1 MGQGSPK
8 RLPPHFH
15 YTEVFTMSSIKNT
28 DKQYVANTYGR
39 FDLVLTHGQGST
51 VYDEEGNKYID
62 LATGIAVNTF
72 GFADEGWVAAVTDQL
87 GKLQHTSNLYY
98 HEPGARL
105 AEKLC
110 TRTGARSVFF
120 SNSGAEANECAIK
133 TARLWAAREKG
144 SDYYQIITLKNS
156 FHGRTITTLAATGQD
171 PFHTD
176 FTPLTEGFLYA
187 EANNA
192 ASVEELLK
200 THKCAAV
207 MAEPVQGEGG
217 VMPLTQ
223 DFMEALRTLCDE
235 YNVLLILD
243 EVQTGNGRSGHLYA
257 FQGYGVTPDVMTT
270 AKGLGGGLPI
280 GATLFFEKSHG
291 TLKAGQHGSTFGAN
305 PISCAAAC
313 HVLDRIDDTLLSE
326 VKAKSE
332 YIFSTLSGRPGIKS
346 VSGLG
351 LMIGIET
358 EGDSGA
364 ILKACMERGILPI
377 KAKTKLRLLPALNI
391 PWDDL
396 KAAVDIIAEE
406 AEKAL

>member
-1 MGQGSPK
+1 
-8 RLPPHFH
+8 
-15 YTEVFTMSSIKNT
+15 MSTIQNT

-39 FDLVLTHGQGST
+39 FDLVLSHGEGSV
-51 VYDEEGNKYID
+51 VYDENGKKYID

-72 GFADEGWVAAVTDQL
+72 GYSDPAWVAAVTEQL

-110 TRTGARSVFF
+110 TRTGAQSVLF

-133 TARLWAAREKG
+133 TARLWAARHKG
-144 SDYYQIITLKNS
+144 ADYYHVITLKNS

-171 PFHTD
+171 SFHTD

-187 EANNA
+187 EANNL

-200 THKCAAV
+200 SHQCAAV

-223 DFMEALRTLCDE
+223 DFMEGLRELCDRYE
-235 YNVLLILD
+235 ALLILD

-257 FQGYGVTPDVMTT
+257 FQHYGVTPDVMST

-280 GATLFFEKSHG
+280 GATLFFGKAHG
-291 TLKAGQHGSTFGAN
+291 TLTAGLHGSTFGAN

-313 HVLDRIDDTLLSE
+313 HVLDRIDDALLSE
-326 VKAKSE
+326 VKAKSA
-332 YIFSTLSGRPGIKS
+332 YIFDTLSGKPGVKS

-358 EGDSGA
+358 EGDSGK
-364 ILKACMERGILPI
+364 ILAACMERGILPI
-377 KAKTKLRLLPALNI
+377 KAKTKIRLLPALNI
-391 PWDDL
+391 GWDEL
-396 KAAVDIIAEE
+396 KTAVDILAEE
-406 AEKAL
+406 IEKAAKAD

>member
-1 MGQGSPK
+1 
-8 RLPPHFH
+8 
-15 YTEVFTMSSIKNT
+15 MSNVKNT

-39 FDLVLTHGQGST
+39 FDLVLSHGEGSV
-51 VYDEEGNKYID
+51 VYDENGKKYID

-72 GFADEGWVAAVTDQL
+72 GYSDAGWVAAVTEQL

-144 SDYYQIITLKNS
+144 SDYYHIITLKNS

-171 PFHTD
+171 TFHND

-187 EANNA
+187 EANHA

-207 MAEPVQGEGG
+207 LAEPVQGEGG
-217 VMPLTQ
+217 VMPLTEE
-223 DFMEALRTLCDE
+223 FMVSLRDLCDR
-235 YNVLLILD
+235 YNVLLMLD

-257 FQGYGVTPDVMTT
+257 YQHYGVTPDVLTT

-291 TLKAGQHGSTFGAN
+291 TLTAGLHGSTFGAN

-313 HVLDRIDDTLLSE
+313 HVLDRIDGDLLSE
-326 VKAKSE
+326 VRAKSE
-332 YIFSTLSGRPGIKS
+332 YIFTTLAGKPGIKS

-358 EGDSGA
+358 EGDSGK
-364 ILKACMERGILPI
+364 ILAACMERGILPI
-377 KAKTKLRLLPALNI
+377 KAKSKIRLLPALNI
-391 PWDDL
+391 PWEDL
-396 KAAVDIIAEE
+396 KAAVAILAEE
-406 AEKAL
+406 AAKVAEAN

>member
-1 MGQGSPK
+1 
-8 RLPPHFH
+8 
-15 YTEVFTMSSIKNT
+15 MSHIKNT

-110 TRTGARSVFF
+110 TRTGAKSVFF

-144 SDYYQIITLKNS
+144 SDYYHIITLKNS

-171 PFHTD
+171 TFHTD

-200 THKCAAV
+200 NHKCAAV

-313 HVLDRIDDTLLSE
+313 HILDRIDDTLLSE
-326 VKAKSE
+326 VRAKSE
-332 YIFSTLSGRPGIKS
+332 YIFSTLSGKEGIKS
-346 VSGLG
+346 VSGMG

-358 EGDSGA
+358 EGDSGV

-396 KAAVDIIAEE
+396 KAAVEIIAEE

>member
-1 MGQGSPK
+1 
-8 RLPPHFH
+8 
-15 YTEVFTMSSIKNT
+15 MSLIKNT

-51 VYDEEGNKYID
+51 VWDEDGKQYID

-72 GFADEGWVAAVTDQL
+72 GYSDEGWVAAVTEQL

-110 TRTGARSVFF
+110 TRTGAKSVFF
-120 SNSGAEANECAIK
+120 SNSGAEANECATK
-133 TARLWAAREKG
+133 TARLWAATNKG
-144 SDYYQIITLKNS
+144 ADYYHVITLKNS
-156 FHGRTITTLAATGQD
+156 FHGRTVTTLAATGQD
-171 PFHTD
+171 TFHTD

-192 ASVEELLK
+192 DSVEELLK
-200 THKCAAV
+200 SHKCAAV
-207 MAEPVQGEGG
+207 LAEPVQGEGG

-223 DFMEALRTLCDE
+223 EFMESLRALCDR
-235 YNVLLILD
+235 YNVLLMLD
-243 EVQTGNGRSGHLYA
+243 EVQTGNGRSGCLYA
-257 FQGYGVTPDVMTT
+257 YRSYGVTPDVLTT

-313 HVLDRIDDTLLSE
+313 HVLDRIAEALLAE

-332 YIFSTLSGRPGIKS
+332 YIFTTLTGKKGIKS

-358 EGDSGA
+358 EGDSSA
-364 ILKACMERGILPI
+364 ILKACMDRGILPI

-396 KAAVDIIAEE
+396 KTAIAIIAEE
-406 AEKAL
+406 AEKAAS

>member
-1 MGQGSPK
+1 
-8 RLPPHFH
+8 
-15 YTEVFTMSSIKNT
+15 MSNIKNT

-72 GFADEGWVAAVTDQL
+72 GVADEGWVAAVTDQL

-110 TRTGARSVFF
+110 TRTGAKSVFF

-133 TARLWAAREKG
+133 TARLWAAKEKG
-144 SDYYQIITLKNS
+144 SDYYHIITLKNS

-171 PFHTD
+171 TFHTD

-187 EANNA
+187 EANNI

-200 THKCAAV
+200 SHKCAAV

-223 DFMEALRTLCDE
+223 EFMESLRALCDQ

-243 EVQTGNGRSGHLYA
+243 EVQTGNGRSGYLYA
-257 FQGYGVTPDVMTT
+257 FQSYGVTPDVMTT

-313 HVLDRIDDTLLSE
+313 HVLDRIDEALLNE

-332 YIFSTLSGRPGIKS
+332 YIFTTLTGKKGIKS

-358 EGDSGA
+358 EGDSSA
-364 ILKACMERGILPI
+364 ILKACMDRGILPI
-377 KAKTKLRLLPALNI
+377 KAKTKIRLLPALNI

-396 KAAVDIIAEE
+396 KVAVEIIAEE
-406 AEKAL
+406 AERALENS

>member
-1 MGQGSPK
+1 
-8 RLPPHFH
+8 
-15 YTEVFTMSSIKNT
+15 MSNIKNT

-39 FDLVLTHGQGST
+39 FDLVLTHGEGSA
-51 VYDEEGNKYID
+51 VYDENGKKYID

-72 GFADEGWVAAVTDQL
+72 GYSDAGWVAAVTEQL

-110 TRTGARSVFF
+110 TRTGAKSVFF

-133 TARLWAAREKG
+133 TARLWAARAKG
-144 SDYYQIITLKNS
+144 SDYYHIITLKNS

-171 PFHTD
+171 SFHTD

-187 EANNA
+187 EANNI

-200 THKCAAV
+200 SHRCAAV
-207 MAEPVQGEGG
+207 LAEPVQGEGG
-217 VMPLTQ
+217 VMPLTEE
-223 DFMEALRTLCDE
+223 FMVGLRALCDK
-235 YNVLLILD
+235 YNVLMMLD

-257 FQGYGVTPDVMTT
+257 YQHYGITPDVMST
-270 AKGLGGGLPI
+270 AKGLAGGLPI

-291 TLKAGQHGSTFGAN
+291 TLTAGLHGSTFGAN

-313 HVLDRIDDTLLSE
+313 HVLDRIDEDLLAE

-332 YIFSTLSGRPGIKS
+332 YIFTTLTGKPGIKS

-358 EGDSGA
+358 EGDSA
-364 ILKACMERGILPI
+364 KILAACMERGILPI
-377 KAKTKLRLLPALNI
+377 KAKAKIRLLPALNI
-391 PWDDL
+391 GWDDL
-396 KAAVDIIAEE
+396 RAAMEILAEE
-406 AEKAL
+406 AEKASKA

>member
-1 MGQGSPK
+1 
-8 RLPPHFH
+8 
-15 YTEVFTMSSIKNT
+15 MSNIKNT

-39 FDLVLTHGQGST
+39 FDLVLTHGEGSA
-51 VYDEEGNKYID
+51 VYDENGKKYID

-72 GFADEGWVAAVTDQL
+72 GYSDAGWVAAVTEQL

-110 TRTGARSVFF
+110 TRTGAKSVFF

-133 TARLWAAREKG
+133 TARLWAARAKG
-144 SDYYQIITLKNS
+144 SDYYHIITLKNS

-171 PFHTD
+171 SFHTD

-187 EANNA
+187 EANNI

-200 THKCAAV
+200 SHKCAAV
-207 MAEPVQGEGG
+207 LAEPVQGEGG
-217 VMPLTQ
+217 VMPLTEE
-223 DFMEALRTLCDE
+223 FMVGLRALCDK
-235 YNVLLILD
+235 YNVLMMLD

-257 FQGYGVTPDVMTT
+257 YQHYGITPDVMST
-270 AKGLGGGLPI
+270 AKGLAGGLPI

-291 TLKAGQHGSTFGAN
+291 TLTAGLHGSTFGAN

-313 HVLDRIDDTLLSE
+313 HVLDRIDEDLLAE

-332 YIFSTLSGRPGIKS
+332 YIFTTLTGKPGIKS

-358 EGDSGA
+358 EGDSA
-364 ILKACMERGILPI
+364 KILTACMERGILPI
-377 KAKTKLRLLPALNI
+377 KAKAKIRLLPALNI
-391 PWDDL
+391 GWDDL
-396 KAAVDIIAEE
+396 RAAMEILAEE
-406 AEKAL
+406 AEKASKA

>member
-1 MGQGSPK
+1 
-8 RLPPHFH
+8 
-15 YTEVFTMSSIKNT
+15 MSTIQNT

-39 FDLVLTHGQGST
+39 FDLVLSHGEGSV
-51 VYDEEGNKYID
+51 VYDENGKKYVD

-72 GFADEGWVAAVTDQL
+72 GYSDPAWVAAVTAQL

-110 TRTGARSVFF
+110 TRTGAQSVFF

-133 TARLWAAREKG
+133 TARLWAARHKG
-144 SDYYQIITLKNS
+144 ADYYHVITLKNS

-171 PFHTD
+171 SFHTD

-187 EANNA
+187 EANNL

-200 THKCAAV
+200 SHKCAAV

-223 DFMEALRTLCDE
+223 AFMEGLRELCDRYE
-235 YNVLLILD
+235 TLLILD

-257 FQGYGVTPDVMTT
+257 FQHYGVTPDVMST

-280 GATLFFEKSHG
+280 GATLFFGKAHG
-291 TLKAGQHGSTFGAN
+291 TLTAGLHGSTFGAN

-313 HVLDRIDDTLLSE
+313 HVLDRIDDALLSE
-326 VKAKSE
+326 VKAKSA
-332 YIFSTLSGRPGIKS
+332 YIFDTLSGRPGVKS

-358 EGDSGA
+358 EGDSGK
-364 ILKACMERGILPI
+364 ILAACMERGILPI
-377 KAKTKLRLLPALNI
+377 KAKSKIRLLPALNI
-391 PWDDL
+391 GWDEL
-396 KAAVDIIAEE
+396 KYAVDILAEE
-406 AEKAL
+406 IEKAAKAD

>member
-1 MGQGSPK
+1 
-8 RLPPHFH
+8 
-15 YTEVFTMSSIKNT
+15 MSNVKTI
-28 DKQYVANTYGR
+28 DKEYVAGTYGR

-51 VYDEEGNKYID
+51 VYDEDGKKYID

-72 GFADEGWVAAVTDQL
+72 GYCDEGWVAAVTEQL

-133 TARLWAAREKG
+133 TARLWAANEKG
-144 SDYYQIITLKNS
+144 KDHYHVITLKNS
-156 FHGRTITTLAATGQD
+156 FHGRTVTTLAATGQD
-171 PFHTD
+171 TFHTD

-192 ASVEELLK
+192 ASVEELLIS
-200 THKCAAV
+200 HKCAAV
-207 MAEPVQGEGG
+207 LAEPVQGEGG
-217 VMPLTQ
+217 VMPLTRE
-223 DFMEALRTLCDE
+223 FMESLRALCDK
-235 YNVLLILD
+235 YNVLLMLD

-257 FQGYGVTPDVMTT
+257 YQHYGITPDVLTT

-280 GATLFFEKSHG
+280 GATLFFEKAHG

-313 HVLDRIDDTLLSE
+313 YILDRIDDALLSE

-332 YIFSTLSGRPGIKS
+332 YIFTTLTGKPGIKS

-358 EGDSGA
+358 VGDSSA
-364 ILKACMERGILPI
+364 ILKACMDRGILPI
-377 KAKTKLRLLPALNI
+377 KAKAKIRLLPALNI

-396 KAAVDIIAEE
+396 KAAVAVIAEE

>member
-1 MGQGSPK
+1 
-8 RLPPHFH
+8 
-15 YTEVFTMSSIKNT
+15 MSNVKIT
-28 DKQYVANTYGR
+28 DQQYVANTYGR
-39 FDLVLTHGQGST
+39 FDLVLSHGEGSI
-51 VYDEEGNKYID
+51 VYDENGKRYVD

-72 GFADEGWVAAVTDQL
+72 GYSDPAWVAAVTEQL
-87 GKLQHTSNLYY
+87 GRLQHTSNLYY

-110 TRTGARSVFF
+110 ARTGAASVFF

-133 TARLWAAREKG
+133 TARLWAARNKG
-144 SDYYQIITLKNS
+144 ADYYHIITLKNS

-171 PFHTD
+171 SFHTD

-187 EANNA
+187 EANCLS
-192 ASVEELLK
+192 SVEELLK
-200 THKCAAV
+200 SHKCAAV

-223 DFMEALRTLCDE
+223 DFMEGLRALCDQ

-243 EVQTGNGRSGHLYA
+243 EVQTGNGRSGCLYA
-257 FQGYGVTPDVMTT
+257 FQHYGVTPDVMST

-280 GATLFFEKSHG
+280 GATLFFGKAHG
-291 TLKAGQHGSTFGAN
+291 TLTAGLHGSTFGAN

-313 HVLDRIDDTLLSE
+313 HVLDRIDDALLSE

-332 YIFSTLSGRPGIKS
+332 YVFAALSGRPGIKS

-358 EGDSGA
+358 EGDSGK
-364 ILKACMERGILPI
+364 ILAACMERGILPI
-377 KAKTKLRLLPALNI
+377 KAKSKIRLLPALNI
-391 PWDDL
+391 GWNEL
-396 KAAVDIIAEE
+396 KYALEILAEE
-406 AEKAL
+406 AEKAALGN